1 MGQRLNIEIW
11 NNGKV
16 LANAYYHWSGFTGC
30 AAELTTKILKNISKS
45 SDFSVMYA
53 VKLLEETGAGINDD
67 EKLRIIE
74 EERIPVNMLRPCND
88 RNSGLISV
96 TEYGIN
102 ETRFWEEGRVTIYLD
117 ERRVK
122 FDVFIEDKRY
132 DWERKQA
139 GEYTNPKEVP
149 KVNVD
154 FSDIKFEKF
163 EETFRAISDLVLNGD
178 TFISEVNPRVILIP
192 IE

>member
-53 VKLLEETGAGINDD
+53 VKLLEETGAGINEA

-74 EERIPVNMLRPCND
+74 DGRFLETLFKPCID

-96 TEYGIN
+96 TEEGIN

-117 ERRVK
+117 ERRVD
-122 FDVFIEDKRY
+122 FSVFHSYRKYE
-132 DWERKQA
+132 WERNYA
-139 GEYTNPKEVP
+139 TAATAWD
-149 KVNVD
+149 VNTGYMVL
-154 FSDIKFEKF
+154 
-163 EETFRAISDLVLNGD
+163 DL
-178 TFISEVNPRVILIP
+178 
-192 IE
+192 